1 MERRNLRFSNLADI
15 KSDLLN
21 LLSKGYAKT
30 GEWDLDQMANHLADW
45 MTFPMDGFPKMPLL
59 IKILIGIMRISQ
71 GKSLYKKFVDNQRM
85 STGQPT
91 MPQTVHKPDAD
102 PDSTLQTVE
111 RLAAVID
118 RLATYRGPIHPS
130 PLFGKL
136 DYDEVV
142 ALQLAH
148 CAHHLSFLVPNP

>member
-1 MERRNLRFSNLADI
+1 
-15 KSDLLN
+15 
-21 LLSKGYAKT
+21 
-30 GEWDLDQMANHLADW
+30 MANHLADW

-59 IKILIGIMRISQ
+59 IKILIGIMRITQ

-85 STGQPT
+85 STGQHT
-91 MPQTVHKPDAD
+91 MPQTVHKPYAD

-111 RLAAVID
+111 RLAALID
-118 RLATYRGPIHPS
+118 RLATYRGPILPS
-130 PLFGKL
+130 PLFGKP